1 LKLIP
6 FPNDIHYALFYQKYI
21 DKVDKTTN
29 LLQQLKDNG
38 KAFEALLK
46 SLTEEQLL
54 FRYAE
59 GKWCIKDI
67 VQHIID
73 IERLMVFRGMNFLR
87 ENTTPQPWMDE
98 DAWAMS
104 ALASKKTLRKL
115 LLEYKTQRASTIA
128 FYKNMSTKE
137 LKRFGIASSYPM
149 SVSATLFICC
159 GHELHHWGV
168 MKERYLAV

>member
-29 LLQQLKDNG
+29 VLQQLKDNG

-87 ENTTPQPWMDE
+87 ENKTPQLWMDE
-98 DAWAMS
+98 DAWAVS
-104 ALASKKTLRKL
+104 ANASKKTIRKL
-115 LLEYKTQRASTIA
+115 LAEYKTQRAATIA
-128 FYKNMSTKE
+128 FYKNISAKE
-137 LKRFGIASSYPM
+137 LKRYGIASSYPM
-149 SVSATLFICC
+149 SVGATLFICC

>member
-6 FPNDIHYALFYQKYI
+6 FPNDIHYALFYQTYI
-21 DKVDKTTN
+21 DKVDKTIN
-29 LLQQLKDNG
+29 VIQQLKDNA

-46 SLTEEQLL
+46 SLKEEQLL
-54 FRYAE
+54 YRYAE

-87 ENTTPQPWMDE
+87 ENTTPQLWMDE
-98 DAWAMS
+98 DAWAIS
-104 ALASKKTLRKL
+104 ALASKKPLRKL
-115 LLEYKTQRASTIA
+115 LAEYKTQRAATIA
-128 FYKNMSTKE
+128 FYKNISAKE

-149 SVSATLFICC
+149 SVGATLFICC

-168 MKERYLAV
+168 MKERYLVK